1 LPSQD
6 GATFDIIA
14 SLSLERTLIS
24 ASQVNSELGF
34 LAFGQC
40 DAEIVSAMIN
50 RAGRTILTADRSKF
64 ITRSVRRGDAPLESG
79 IKIACDQHPGARFQ
93 MWSALQG
100 YRSPGRN
107 NPARARL

>member
-50 RAGRTILTADRSKF
+50 RAGRTIF
-64 ITRSVRRGDAPLESG
+64 
-79 IKIACDQHPGARFQ
+79 
-93 MWSALQG
+93 
-100 YRSPGRN
+100 
-107 NPARARL
+107 